1 MRSADELN
9 IAYIVENLNSQE
21 HFLRRIALTGLF
33 LFLASPRLVLV
44 RCILHTFRVQSA
56 YHPIQHP
63 APHLLEP
70 PGIPEPPDNGGAGG
84 VVSADERSSKCA
96 FAQSIVPEPPQGP
109 DLGAVVGA
117 VDAGGDVAALAVGVP
132 VAAKHT
138 GITVAGDF
146 STGVPVLVAT
156 EEGWIG
162 MADLVAV
169 GIIVIV
175 AAKNA
180 GFRVTNLVPFGVVGV
195 VAAENT
201 GLAVTSF
208 LAVFVIVID
217 SAKETGFTSAFVC
230 HDAFPPFLFATIV
243 ASVMSDK

>member
-1 MRSADELN
+1 MRSDKLN
-9 IAYIVENLNSQE
+9 IAYIVEKINSQE
-21 HFLRRIALTGLF
+21 HFLRRVALTGSF
-33 LFLASPRLVLV
+33 LFLVPPRFILV
-44 RCILHTFRVQSA
+44 RCILHTFPIQLA
-56 YHPIQHP
+56 HHPVQHP

-117 VDAGGDVAALAVGVP
+117 VDAGGNVAALAVGVP

-146 STGVPVLVAT
+146 STGVPVLVAS
-156 EEGWIG
+156 EEGGIG

-169 GIIVIV
+169 GIVVIV
-175 AAKNA
+175 AAENA
-180 GFRVTNLVPFGVVGV
+180 GFRVADLVSLGVVGV

-230 HDAFPPFLFATIV
+230 HDAFPPFLFVTIV